1 MSGDLPEQ
9 LARELAKAPT
19 VSKMV
24 GVFREQDGNLA
35 IVDVNGSRIRIPM
48 VGAVPLPGLPVW
60 VESQN
65 GRHVCTGV
73 SAQISPYGTVLT
85 STASLVKVTADS
97 GQVLDL
103 PYLAGLTLTAG
114 NRVAIDTAS
123 YVVTGALSSD
133 PAPTEDPGTG
143 DGGNVAFSALLVQA
157 TDSGTTNGGRYWQT
171 NVNSDSAAGGAWF
184 YGGGTQAALVGVTQF
199 TSIEVYLPLLYNRF
213 SPPTIRLHT
222 AASKP
227 GSGLPAF
234 GGSELTLTSPSGWV
248 ALPLTWA
255 TYMRDNPA
263 GLGFTPTVGV
273 MASWAGKASDALSGA
288 IRFSGRR

>member
-9 LARELAKAPT
+9 LAKELAKAPT

-35 IVDVNGSRIRIPM
+35 VVDVNGSRLRIPM

-60 VESQN
+60 VEAQN

-85 STASLVKVTADS
+85 STSSLVKVTADS

-123 YVVTGALSSD
+123 YVVTGVLSAD
-133 PAPTEDPGTG
+133 PTPPIDPGAGGGGSTAFTG
-143 DGGNVAFSALLVQA
+143 LLVQA
-157 TDSGTTNGGRYWQT
+157 TDSGTTNGGAWWQS

-184 YGGGTQAALVGVTQF
+184 YGGGIQAALIGVTSF
-199 TSIEVYLPLLYNRF
+199 TSIEVFLPLIYNRF
-213 SPPTIRLHT
+213 SPPTLYLHT
-222 AASKP
+222 SANKP
-227 GSGLPAF
+227 GSGLPTF
-234 GGSELTLTSPSGWV
+234 GSSQVVPSPSGWV
-248 ALPLTWA
+248 SLPASWGPAL
-255 TYMRDNPA
+255 RDGPV
-263 GLGFTPTVGV
+263 GIGFPPIVGV
-273 MASWAGKASDALSGA
+273 MASWRGKASDALSGA

>member
-9 LARELAKAPT
+9 LAKELAKAPT

-35 IVDVNGSRIRIPM
+35 VVDVNGSRLRIPM

-60 VESQN
+60 VEAQN

-85 STASLVKVTADS
+85 STSSLVKVTADS

-123 YVVTGALSSD
+123 YVVTGVLSAD
-133 PAPTEDPGTG
+133 PTPPIDPGA
-143 DGGNVAFSALLVQA
+143 GGGGSTSFSGLLVQA
-157 TDSGTTNGGRYWQT
+157 TDSGTTNGGAWWQS

-184 YGGGTQAALVGVTQF
+184 YGGGIQAALIGVTSF
-199 TSIEVYLPLLYNRF
+199 TSIEVFLPLIYNRF
-213 SPPTIRLHT
+213 SAPTLYLHT
-222 AASKP
+222 SANKP
-227 GSGLPAF
+227 GSGLPTF
-234 GGSELTLTSPSGWV
+234 GSSQVVPSPSGWV
-248 ALPLTWA
+248 SLPASWGPAL
-255 TYMRDNPA
+255 RDGPV
-263 GLGFTPTVGV
+263 GIGFPPTVGV
-273 MASWAGKASDALSGA
+273 MASWRGKASDALSGA

>member
-9 LARELAKAPT
+9 LAKELAKAPT

-24 GVFREQDGNLA
+24 GVFREQDGNFA
-35 IVDVNGSRIRIPM
+35 VVDVNGSRIRIPM

-60 VESQN
+60 VEAQN

-85 STASLVKVTADS
+85 STSSLVKVTADS

-103 PYLAGLTLTAG
+103 PYMAGLTLTAG

-123 YVVTGALSSD
+123 YVVTGVLSSN
-133 PAPTEDPGTG
+133 PTPPIDPGAGGGGSTAFTG
-143 DGGNVAFSALLVQA
+143 LLVQA
-157 TDSGTTNGGRYWQT
+157 TDSGTTNGGAWWQS

-184 YGGGTQAALVGVTQF
+184 YGGGIQAALVGVTAF

-213 SPPTIRLHT
+213 SPPTLYLHT
-222 AASKP
+222 SANKP
-227 GSGLPAF
+227 GSGLPTF
-234 GGSELTLTSPSGWV
+234 GSSQVVPSPSGWV
-248 ALPLTWA
+248 SLPAAWGPAL
-255 TYMRDNPA
+255 RDGPV
-263 GLGFTPTVGV
+263 GIGFPPTVGV
-273 MASWAGKASDALSGA
+273 MASWRGKASDALSGA

>member
-24 GVFREQDGNLA
+24 GVFRSQDGNLA
-35 IVDVNGSRIRIPM
+35 VVDVNGSRIKIPM
-48 VGAVPLPGLPVW
+48 VGPVPLPGLPVW

-73 SAQISPYGTVLT
+73 STQISPYGTVVSST
-85 STASLVKVTADS
+85 STTVRVTADS

-103 PYLAGLTLTAG
+103 PYIAGLTLTSG
-114 NRVAIDTAS
+114 NRVSIDVTNR
-123 YVVTGALSSD
+123 VVNGVLSSTT
-133 PAPTEDPGTG
+133 PEPEDPGTESS
-143 DGGNVAFSALLVQA
+143 GNVAFTALLVQA
-157 TDSGTTNGGRYWQT
+157 TDSGTTNGGGYWQT

-184 YGGGTQAALVGVTQF
+184 YGGGIQAALVGVTQF

>member
-9 LARELAKAPT
+9 LAKELAKAPT

-24 GVFREQDGNLA
+24 GVFREQDGNFA
-35 IVDVNGSRIRIPM
+35 VVDVNGSRIRIPM

-60 VESQN
+60 VEAQN

-85 STASLVKVTADS
+85 STSSLVKVTADS

-103 PYLAGLTLTAG
+103 PYMAGLTLTAG

-123 YVVTGALSSD
+123 YVVTGVLSSN
-133 PAPTEDPGTG
+133 PTPPIDPGAGGGGSTAFTG
-143 DGGNVAFSALLVQA
+143 LLVQA
-157 TDSGTTNGGRYWQT
+157 TDSGTTNGGAWWQS

-184 YGGGTQAALVGVTQF
+184 YGGGIQAALIGVTSF
-199 TSIEVYLPLLYNRF
+199 TSIEVFLPLIYNRF
-213 SPPTIRLHT
+213 SPPTLYLHT
-222 AASKP
+222 SANKP
-227 GSGLPAF
+227 GSGLPTF
-234 GGSELTLTSPSGWV
+234 GSSQVVPSPSGWV
-248 ALPLTWA
+248 SLPAAWGPAL
-255 TYMRDNPA
+255 RDGPV
-263 GLGFTPTVGV
+263 GIGFPPTVGV
-273 MASWAGKASDALSGA
+273 MASWRGKASDALSGA

>member
-9 LARELAKAPT
+9 LAKELAKAPT

-35 IVDVNGSRIRIPM
+35 VVDVNGSRLRIPM

-60 VESQN
+60 VEAQN

-85 STASLVKVTADS
+85 STVSLVKVTADS

-114 NRVAIDTAS
+114 DRVAIDTAS
-123 YVVTGALSSD
+123 YVVTGVLSAD
-133 PAPTEDPGTG
+133 PTPPIDPGAGGGGSTSFTG
-143 DGGNVAFSALLVQA
+143 LLVQA
-157 TDSGTTNGGRYWQT
+157 TDSGTTNGGAWWQS

-184 YGGGTQAALVGVTQF
+184 YGGGIQAALVGVTSF
-199 TSIEVYLPLLYNRF
+199 TSIEVFLPLIYNRF
-213 SPPTIRLHT
+213 SPPTLYLHT
-222 AASKP
+222 SANKP
-227 GSGLPAF
+227 GSGLPTF
-234 GGSELTLTSPSGWV
+234 GSSQVVPSPSGWV
-248 ALPLTWA
+248 SLPAAWGPAL
-255 TYMRDNPA
+255 RDGPV
-263 GLGFTPTVGV
+263 GIGFPPTVGV
-273 MASWAGKASDALSGA
+273 MASWRGKASDALSGA

>member
-24 GVFREQDGNLA
+24 GVFREQDGNQA
-35 IVDVNGSRIRIPM
+35 VIDVNGSRIKIPM

-60 VESQN
+60 VEVQN

-73 SAQISPYGTVLT
+73 SAQISPYGTVVS

-114 NRVAIDTAS
+114 NRVAVDTAS
-123 YVVTGALSSD
+123 YVVTGVLSAD
-133 PAPTEDPGTG
+133 PATPLDPGTSG
-143 DGGNVAFSALLVQA
+143 GGNVAFSALLVQA
-157 TDSGTTNGGRYWQT
+157 TDSGTTNGGAYWQT

-184 YGGGTQAALVGVTQF
+184 YGGGIQAALVGVTQF

-213 SPPTIRLHT
+213 TSPTMFLHT
-222 AASKP
+222 SANKP
-227 GSGLPAF
+227 GAGLPTF
-234 GGSELTLTSPSGWV
+234 GSSMVTPSPSGWV
-248 ALPLTWA
+248 ALPAAWGPA
-255 TYMRDNPA
+255 FRDGPV
-263 GLGFTPTVGV
+263 GIGFPPVAGV

-288 IRFSGRR
+288 IRFSGSR

>member
-9 LARELAKAPT
+9 LANELAKAPT

-35 IVDVNGSRIRIPM
+35 IIDVNGSRLRIPM

-60 VESQN
+60 VEAQN

-97 GQVLDL
+97 GQELEL
-103 PYLAGLTLTAG
+103 PYMAGLTLTAG

-123 YVVTGALSSD
+123 YVVTGVLSAD
-133 PAPTEDPGTG
+133 PTPPNDPGAGGSGSTSFTG
-143 DGGNVAFSALLVQA
+143 LLVQA
-157 TDSGTTNGGRYWQT
+157 TDSGTTNGGAWWQS

-184 YGGGTQAALVGVTQF
+184 YGGGIQAALVGVTSF
-199 TSIEVYLPLLYNRF
+199 TSIEVFLPLLYNRF
-213 SPPTIRLHT
+213 SPPTLYLHT
-222 AASKP
+222 SANKP
-227 GSGLPAF
+227 GSGLPTF
-234 GGSELTLTSPSGWV
+234 GSSQVVPSPSGWV
-248 ALPLTWA
+248 SLPASWGPAL
-255 TYMRDNPA
+255 RDGPV
-263 GLGFTPTVGV
+263 GIGFPPTVGV
-273 MASWAGKASDALSGA
+273 MASWRGKASDALSGA